1 MKITRY
7 FTLARS
13 LALAVAAI
21 GSLAGFAHAQESSGK
36 FTLPCAVR
44 FGAATLPA
52 GEYQYSIDLNSSTP
66 ITTLRKFAPDPT
78 GFMLMASSVAETS
91 LSEPNRLVVEGMAG
105 GRVVTSMY
113 LHELGLVLS
122 YPVLN
127 GKTDEVAARRL
138 AHAAP
143 EGKPAVNQQGQ

>member
-13 LALAVAAI
+13 LAFAVAAV
-21 GSLAGFAHAQESSGK
+21 SSFASFAHAQESSGK
-36 FTLPCAVR
+36 FTLPYAAR
-44 FGAATLPA
+44 FGVATLPA

-66 ITTLRKFAPDPT
+66 ITTLRKFAPNPT
-78 GFMLMASSVAETS
+78 GFMLMATS
-91 LSEPNRLVVEGMAG
+91 ISEASFSEPNRLVVERIGSE
-105 GRVVTSMY
+105 RVVTSMY
-113 LHELGLVLS
+113 LHELGLVLR
-122 YPVLN
+122 YPVSTA
-127 GKTDEVAARRL
+127 KTDEVATRSL